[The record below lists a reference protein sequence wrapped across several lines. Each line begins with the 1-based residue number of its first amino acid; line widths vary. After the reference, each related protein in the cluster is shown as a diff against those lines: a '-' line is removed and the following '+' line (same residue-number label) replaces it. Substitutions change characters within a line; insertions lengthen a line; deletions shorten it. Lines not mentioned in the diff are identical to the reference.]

1 MVSLWDVA
9 SLTMIAFWPHLV
21 VDDFLL
27 LTSSNIQT
35 PGTSKYV
42 EAFVSLLSF
51 FSKSNEKTKKKY
63 FHKFMN

>member
-9 SLTMIAFWPHLV
+9 SLTMITFWPHLV

-35 PGTSKYV
+35 PGTSRYV

-51 FSKSNEKTKKKY
+51 FSKSNE
-63 FHKFMN
+63 